1 MDRSVFFRNIR
12 NTLYAGGVPAS
23 AVKSLDLFLDFTDG
37 KGFPAEHVAYMMATA
52 YHEVGPALV
61 PKRESLNYS
70 IDGLLSTFGRHRIS
84 EADAR
89 RLGRKPGEKSVP
101 LARQKEIAN
110 TIYGGEWGRK
120 NLGNTEPNDGWDFRG
135 GGYPQAT
142 GRANF
147 ARLAMLT
154 NVPLVN
160 APHRI
165 TEPAVAAIATIE
177 AMTVGLYTGK
187 ALSDYHLPAQFAAAR
202 AIINADVKKNGEKI
216 AGHARQFLV
225 ALNAGKYE
233 PRRLVVDAVKPRPK
247 VEPKPEPKIE
257 PVDVEPEKLGPN
269 PATPGMIGAG
279 LVAGLVAAGVA
290 AYNWLAAFP
299 CEYLNLFCG
308 N

>member
-1 MDRSVFFRNIR
+1 MDRTVFFRDLR
-12 NTLYAGGVPAS
+12 TSLYKGGVPQS
-23 AVKSLDLFLDFTDG
+23 AVEALDLFLNDTDG
-37 KGFPAEHVAYMMATA
+37 KGYPAEHVAYMLATT
-52 YHEVGPALV
+52 YHEVGPGLV

-70 IDGLLSTFGRHRIS
+70 VEGLLSTFGRHRIS
-84 EADAR
+84 AEDAQ

-110 TIYGGEWGRK
+110 TIYGGEWGK
-120 NLGNTEPNDGWDFRG
+120 INLGNTQPNDGWDFRG

-160 APHRI
+160 EPHRI

-187 ALSDYHLPAQFAAAR
+187 ALSDYNLPAQFAAAR

-216 AGHARQFLV
+216 AGHARHFLT

-233 PRRLVVDAVKPRPK
+233 PRRLVVDAVKPK
-247 VEPKPEPKIE
+247 AVPKPEPKPALE
-257 PVDVEPEKLGPN
+257 VEVTPEGGKVSASP
-269 PATPGMIGAG
+269 TTAG
-279 LVAGLVAAGVA
+279 LILAGLAAAGVA